1 MSKLF
6 CLQAIEFLVAGGAFE
21 WRDDEKEDD
30 EDNPREGREH
40 YIKAIKTDR
49 KYVEKPKILVMK
61 SMSQGAEG
69 FSLFC
74 VA

>member
-1 MSKLF
+1 VNEREMRVMSKLF

-49 KYVEKPKILVMK
+49 KYVEKPKILVLK
-61 SMSQGAEG
+61 SPSQGA
-69 FSLFC
+69 
-74 VA
+74 